1 MREDSVLTRHRIRLR
16 APSLCYDDTRGRI
29 VKHFPSFN
37 RDEGKYRD
45 G

>member
-1 MREDSVLTRHRIRLR
+1 MREDSRVSTRHRIRLR
-16 APSLCYDDTRGRI
+16 APSLCFTTIHEVG
-29 VKHFPSFN
+29 SFN